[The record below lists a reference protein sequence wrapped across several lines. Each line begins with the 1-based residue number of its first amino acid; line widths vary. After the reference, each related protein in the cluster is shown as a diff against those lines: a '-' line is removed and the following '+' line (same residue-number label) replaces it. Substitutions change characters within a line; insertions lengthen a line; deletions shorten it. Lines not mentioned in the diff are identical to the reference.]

1 MAPPSPILKEQ
12 LSVSLRALIKNSHK
26 KWAPSSP
33 RTTGQYVGR
42 HSRRREAPM
51 PWQTITILSKNS
63 EFWRD
68 GILEGRWLSSKL
80 LLNFYIKSQ
89 LECQMSFQPSPDTAR
104 QCAEKNKEGS
114 KRNGQKTPDLAFLP
128 AHWHTPPSPLN
139 GRNVEENYPSDHSLV
154 KAFCPSPL
162 LWQERNSMLFY
173 T

>member
-114 KRNGQKTPDLAFLP
+114 KRNGMGVTIAKKKTTKKPPIWLFCQ
-128 AHWHTPPSPLN
+128 HTGTL
-139 GRNVEENYPSDHSLV
+139 HHLH
-154 KAFCPSPL
+154 
-162 LWQERNSMLFY
+162 
-173 T
+173 

>member
-1 MAPPSPILKEQ
+1 MGSIITKDDRPICWTPLSPE
-12 LSVSLRALIKNSHK
+12 
-26 KWAPSSP
+26 
-33 RTTGQYVGR
+33 
-42 HSRRREAPM
+42 M
-51 PWQTITILSKNS
+51 PWQTITIPSKNS

-68 GILEGRWLSSKL
+68 SVLEGRWLSSKL

-114 KRNGQKTPDLAFLP
+114 KRNGMGVTMAKKNDQKNLAFLP
-128 AHWHTPPSPLN
+128 AHWHTPPSPWN
-139 GRNVEENYPSDHSLV
+139 GRNVEENYPYG
-154 KAFCPSPL
+154 PSPL